1 MMLKISLV
9 IVAAYCCIAA
19 VQGAAIDA
27 EDRICPYVREINY
40 KMLLLNGRY
49 DIGLFIIINGK

>member
-19 VQGAAIDA
+19 VQGAVIDA
-27 EDRICPYVREINY
+27 EDRYAH
-40 KMLLLNGRY
+40 M
-49 DIGLFIIINGK
+49 